1 MATNPHNQYFDEE
14 GNPVGRETVSN
25 RFETIDSVE
34 AKAYAERDIKQK
46 QVLDEQMNKA
56 IAEEEF
62 YAAQEVEEQRIRTL
76 QERSLQQQ
84 ALMRERTAVEQ
95 GAKKGVRGISSFA
108 RWGGIGVAFTAWT
121 WQFVC
126 AAISLVGI
134 GLWGSLDYLLN
145 ENFIGKAVNTVA
157 KWVGFDFQKLFPVE
171 YLALGFWA
179 LATLIGLCTFIGFML
194 WFYLTGV
201 RMFRTTASTLIA
213 ALVFASFILP
223 VSNLF
228 PGILLWVIY
237 VNAMETASMLSRMKK
252 KLRRANR
259 QGQDNLVQRSSV
271 SDICH
276 PRASAR

>member
-14 GNPVGRETVSN
+14 GNPVGRETVGN

-34 AKAYAERDIKQK
+34 AKAYAEQGSKQK
-46 QVLDEQMNKA
+46 QAVIEEMREGEERANAVMEEERQNNQISYLQQRA
-56 IAEEEF
+56 RAEELL
-62 YAAQEVEEQRIRTL
+62 QKNRTTK
-76 QERSLQQQ
+76 
-84 ALMRERTAVEQ
+84 ATA
-95 GAKKGVRGISSFA
+95 KGIRGISSLA

-121 WQFVC
+121 WQFIC

-134 GLWGSLDYLLN
+134 GLWGSLDYFVN
-145 ENFIGKAVNTVA
+145 ETFIGKAVNTVA

-194 WFYLTGV
+194 WFYFTGV
-201 RMFRTTASTLIA
+201 RMFRSTASTLLA

-252 KLRRANR
+252 
-259 QGQDNLVQRSSV
+259 
-271 SDICH
+271 
-276 PRASAR
+276 